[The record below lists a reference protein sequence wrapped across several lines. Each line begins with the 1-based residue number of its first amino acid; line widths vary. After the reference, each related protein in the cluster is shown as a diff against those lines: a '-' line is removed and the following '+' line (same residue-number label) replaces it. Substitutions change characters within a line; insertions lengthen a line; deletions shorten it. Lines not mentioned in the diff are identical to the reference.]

1 MFIKLGDDLL
11 LKRYLLFLFILLTI
25 TLSVSSISA
34 GDADNATL
42 ETDIDDVA
50 ISVNDITSDVNLSS
64 DDEDVNTDSI
74 GSFDDLSYEINNTS
88 EGAILVLDKDYEFV
102 NGSYYGI
109 LISKSITIDGDG
121 HTLNGNKISRIFN
134 ITADNV
140 TIKNVNFINGNAYGR
155 YFSNNV
161 GGGAIHWS
169 GNNGYLLNCSFENNT
184 GSGIEDDPF
193 DEVETYV
200 DDQGIVW
207 SRVRVR
213 PMGAKTNEGGAI
225 LWLGSNGTVNGCS
238 FKSNGVGYPNSGGA
252 ISWRG
257 DLGKV
262 IASEFISNDAWA
274 GSAICWV
281 GENGSI
287 ISSNFLDNGMG
298 SAIMWF
304 ANTGNI
310 SDSILLDSFRSALHI
325 YNGSVTAENNWW
337 GDTIDDYNGT
347 SKPNQIK
354 SWLVLNVTA
363 DKSIVYEGDE
373 VTANFSLKYLVDS
386 LGISREYA
394 SDMLDFNLYLANGD
408 VIKLVNGTG
417 QYKFRADSTGLING
431 ISISNGK
438 TKINIKSLSKIKSND
453 LTKLYRSSKQFKVR
467 VFADDGKVVAGK
479 IVNLT
484 INKKTY
490 HARTDK
496 NGYATLNINLK
507 PGKYSITTQY
517 GKVKV
522 KNNIVVKSTLITKDI
537 SKKIKSSARFY
548 VKVLKNTGKVY
559 SKKTVQIK
567 FLGKTYNVKTNS
579 KGIAAFA
586 IPKTLKVGKYSIRTT
601 CDDLSNTNKIIVK
614 K

>member
-1 MFIKLGDDLL
+1 MFIKIGDDLL
-11 LKRYLLFLFILLTI
+11 LKRYLLFLLILLTI
-25 TLSVSSISA
+25 TLSVSGISA
-34 GDADNATL
+34 GDADNVTL
-42 ETDIDDVA
+42 ETNIDDA
-50 ISVNDITSDVNLSS
+50 SISVSDLTNDVNLSS
-64 DDEDVNTDSI
+64 DDEDDSI
-74 GSFDDLSYEINNTS
+74 GSFYDLSCEINNTS
-88 EGAILVLDKDYEFV
+88 EGEILVLDKDYEFV
-102 NGSYYGI
+102 NESNKGI
-109 LISKSITIDGDG
+109 IISKSITIDGDG
-121 HTLNGNKISRIFN
+121 HILNGNKLSRIFN

-169 GNNGYLLNCSFENNT
+169 GNNGYLFNCSFENNT

-200 DDQGIVW
+200 DDQGRIWTV
-207 SRVRVR
+207 VRQR

-225 LWLGSNGTVNGCS
+225 LWLGSNGTVDGCS

-274 GSAICWV
+274 GSAISWV

-287 ISSNFLDNGMG
+287 ISSSFLDNGMG

-325 YNGSVTAENNWW
+325 YNGNVTAENNWW

-354 SWLVLNVTA
+354 SWLVLNFTA

-373 VTANFSLKYLVDS
+373 VTANFSLKYLIDQS
-386 LGISREYA
+386 GILKEYG
-394 SDMLDFNLYLANGD
+394 SDLLDFNLYLANGD
-408 VIKLVNGTG
+408 VIKLENGTG
-417 QYKFRADSTGLING
+417 QYKFRAASTGLING

-438 TKINIKSLSKIKSND
+438 IKINIKSLSKIKSND

-467 VFADDGKVVAGK
+467 VFADDGKAVVGK
-479 IVNLT
+479 VVHLT

-507 PGKYSITTQY
+507 PGKYSVTTQY

-559 SKKTVQIK
+559 PKKTVTIK
-567 FLGKTYNVKTNS
+567 FLGKIYKVKTNS